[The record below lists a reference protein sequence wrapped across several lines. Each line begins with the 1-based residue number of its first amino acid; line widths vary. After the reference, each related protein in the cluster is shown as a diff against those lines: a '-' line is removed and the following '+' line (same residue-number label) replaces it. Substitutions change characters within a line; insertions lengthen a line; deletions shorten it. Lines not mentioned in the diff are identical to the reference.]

1 MGKFIAT
8 ASAILFAG
16 LVSQASAGDFVSG
29 HDIAVDAEGNPSLP
43 DVDFRSQW
51 TMLGAWSI
59 AGEDGAEGMHVVYT
73 QPGVVEVYRETGEFP
88 DGAVLIKELFSTET
102 GDFSTGRVSFA
113 KDVSGWFM
121 MIRDTQKRFKGNKLW
136 GSGWGWA
143 YFDADDPKHT
153 TTEVYKTE
161 CQGCHI
167 PARKTD
173 WVYVQGYPVLKK

>member
-29 HDIAVDAEGNPSLP
+29 YDIAVDAEGNPSLP

-102 GDFSTGRVSFA
+102 GDYSTGRVSFA
-113 KDVSGWFM
+113 KDVSGRFM

-143 YFDADDPKHT
+143 YFDADDPKQT
-153 TTEVYKTE
+153 TTEAYKTE

-167 PARKTD
+167 PARKTG